1 MQDLHAVANAFRTA
15 LPPQGRVL
23 VFRIDGL
30 DRVGIPV
37 VQATLLMPGQHATI
51 GYGYGFQPI
60 EAELGA
66 LGELCEEVHVGDWVA
81 RTPYRTASFATLRR
95 ALGPDRVV
103 DPFTLCLPAG
113 CDYDDDVELDWV
125 AAQRWP
131 DPGPVLVPREWVAAY
146 PYQLGGRP
154 PRLITPITNGLG
166 AGLDPAYALAHAVME
181 LTQRDGNVTSFRALD
196 EGVVVELDTPLEPPV
211 EALLARLRGLGIG
224 VTVKLAGIELGIADL
239 YVIGDDAGEMALP
252 IQVTACGEA
261 SHPDRERALRKALL
275 EFVGSRARKTST
287 HGPIQMVCAAVPADY
302 AEPQIAAALGEEEE
316 GRALEAMAEWISQ
329 DAATL
334 RQRLAG
340 VFGERRRIR
349 LSELPTVA
357 PEAVAISSERLALL
371 AGRLTAAG
379 LPLLWVDCS
388 PVGGSVNVVKAIVPG
403 LESETMSYH
412 RIGRRG
418 VRRLRDAGSS
428 LLRDAP
434 GPGLL
439 RVRLRPED
447 EAAVG
452 GPAWFDAGLAER
464 QVALLYPM
472 YRECGPF
479 SAQLLLR
486 RRRAA

>member
-1 MQDLHAVANAFRTA
+1 MPDLHAVADAFRAA

-51 GYGYGFQPI
+51 GYGYGFETI

-81 RTPYRTASFATLRR
+81 RTPYRTASYAALRR
-95 ALGPDRVV
+95 ELGPEGVV
-103 DPFTLCLPAG
+103 DPLTLCLPAG
-113 CDYDDDVELDWV
+113 CNYDDDTELDWV
-125 AAQRWP
+125 PAQRWP
-131 DPGPVLVPREWVAAY
+131 EPEAVLVPREWVAAY
-146 PYQLGGRP
+146 PYQLGGRV

-166 AGLDPAYALAHAVME
+166 AGLDPAYAIAHGVME

-196 EGVVVELDTPLEPPV
+196 QGVVVELDTSLEPAV

-224 VTVKLAGIELGIADL
+224 VTVKLSGIELGIADL
-239 YVIGDDAGEMALP
+239 YVVGDDAAGALP

-287 HGPIQMVCAAVPADY
+287 HGPIEMIRAAVPAEY
-302 AEPQIAAALGEEEE
+302 AEPQLAAALGEEEE

-329 DAATL
+329 DASTL
-334 RQRLAG
+334 RRRLAG
-340 VFGERRRIR
+340 VFGETRRVR

-357 PEAVAISSERLALL
+357 PEAIAGSSERLALL
-371 AGRLTAAG
+371 AGRLAAEG

-388 PVGGSVNVVKAIVPG
+388 PAGGAVKVVKVIVPG

-418 VRRLRDAGSS
+418 VRRLREAGSP

-439 RVRLRPED
+439 RVMLRPED
-447 EAAVG
+447 EARAG
-452 GPAWFDAGLAER
+452 GPAWFDAALAER
-464 QVALLYPM
+464 QVSLLYPM